1 MHRQRCHPCR
11 PAWCAGAVLG
21 APPCRWTGRGPGR
34 GWGSAAAAP
43 APCPPSGRRVCRA
56 NGLLPATPCWQT
68 ARPVC
73 PASGSQVRREQAA
86 GAPGGLSSP
95 HGNCLS
101 QDSGSGATSLN
112 PGVRQAR
119 SVRHGPGPRR
129 SVGGRGYRRR
139 GCWSPQSSA
148 QDVTQNTAGDSD
160 PAGLAAVSAQCPG
173 DPPHPLLAGRAAC
186 TSHWALVPAAPAPR
200 CFQLRCW
207 GLAESRG
214 RGGVL
219 RCSSLSW
226 PPAAVQGVQR
236 LPPCA
241 SGDLPLRAS
250 PDPGARTGAQPRPAP
265 GTHEIRTMVSCL
277 GEATNVGV
285 TAQCPG
291 HPDLRPE
298 WHSAPHCL
306 PAVPALGLC
315 TCWAWQQG
323 WPGQASARGALAREQ
338 AAGRAPP
345 LVQRHPA
352 PTFISALG
360 VPNTPL
366 PVHTGVLA
374 SRLPSAQVTRSQ
386 LLLAEEPGR
395 YSTCSAPRL
404 PPPRGAPGS
413 EPCARSCWGWAAG
426 HSVLP
431 DALAKTWEPSRCW
444 PRRHTR
450 PPSVQAGLWGPVTC
464 LPRGGSGKQGE
475 APAHG
480 PLCVVTPSL
489 LGQLSSRMEP
499 SEWALVGPGREALGV
514 GTLPSVHLEN
524 RPALCGVE

>member
-119 SVRHGPGPRR
+119 SVRHGPGPCR

-186 TSHWALVPAAPAPR
+186 TSHWALVPAAPAPP
-200 CFQLRCW
+200 
-207 GLAESRG
+207 G
-214 RGGVL
+214 
-219 RCSSLSW
+219 
-226 PPAAVQGVQR
+226 PA
-236 LPPCA
+236 
-241 SGDLPLRAS
+241 
-250 PDPGARTGAQPRPAP
+250 
-265 GTHEIRTMVSCL
+265 
-277 GEATNVGV
+277 
-285 TAQCPG
+285 
-291 HPDLRPE
+291 
-298 WHSAPHCL
+298 
-306 PAVPALGLC
+306 
-315 TCWAWQQG
+315 
-323 WPGQASARGALAREQ
+323 
-338 AAGRAPP
+338 
-345 LVQRHPA
+345 
-352 PTFISALG
+352 
-360 VPNTPL
+360 
-366 PVHTGVLA
+366 
-374 SRLPSAQVTRSQ
+374 
-386 LLLAEEPGR
+386 
-395 YSTCSAPRL
+395 
-404 PPPRGAPGS
+404 PPPRGAFSSGAGVSQSP
-413 EPCARSCWGWAAG
+413 AAG
-426 HSVLP
+426 VASCAAAPSRGHPRQCRASRGFHRAPPGTCPSGRVQTLEP
-431 DALAKTWEPSRCW
+431 APEPS
-444 PRRHTR
+444 PGLHQAHTR
-450 PPSVQAGLWGPVTC
+450 SGQWFPV
-464 LPRGGSGKQGE
+464 
-475 APAHG
+475 
-480 PLCVVTPSL
+480 
-489 LGQLSSRMEP
+489 
-499 SEWALVGPGREALGV
+499 
-514 GTLPSVHLEN
+514 
-524 RPALCGVE
+524 

>member
-1 MHRQRCHPCR
+1 MALGTSLSAC
-11 PAWCAGAVLG
+11 CA
-21 APPCRWTGRGPGR
+21 C
-34 GWGSAAAAP
+34 
-43 APCPPSGRRVCRA
+43 
-56 NGLLPATPCWQT
+56 
-68 ARPVC
+68 
-73 PASGSQVRREQAA
+73 
-86 GAPGGLSSP
+86 
-95 HGNCLS
+95 
-101 QDSGSGATSLN
+101 SGAL
-112 PGVRQAR
+112 
-119 SVRHGPGPRR
+119 HLL
-129 SVGGRGYRRR
+129 
-139 GCWSPQSSA
+139 
-148 QDVTQNTAGDSD
+148 
-160 PAGLAAVSAQCPG
+160 GLAAGVAR
-173 DPPHPLLAGRAAC
+173 AGVC
-186 TSHWALVPAAPAPR
+186 
-200 CFQLRCW
+200 Q
-207 GLAESRG
+207 G
-214 RGGVL
+214 
-219 RCSSLSW
+219 SLS
-226 PPAAVQGVQR
+226 
-236 LPPCA
+236 
-241 SGDLPLRAS
+241 
-250 PDPGARTGAQPRPAP
+250 T
-265 GTHEIRTMVSCL
+265 
-277 GEATNVGV
+277 
-285 TAQCPG
+285 
-291 HPDLRPE
+291 
-298 WHSAPHCL
+298 
-306 PAVPALGLC
+306 
-315 TCWAWQQG
+315 
-323 WPGQASARGALAREQ
+323 EQ